1 MRTFPEAW
9 SGSSPL
15 ARGLLG
21 APLVLR
27 QGVGIIPARA
37 GFTVRHRGARQGRWD
52 HPRSRGVYPG
62 YVTWVGPTPGS
73 SPLAR
78 GLHTDR
84 LPAVQGAG
92 IIPAR
97 AGFTSLLCRSS
108 TASRDHPRSRGVY
121 SQPDD
126 KGTNA
131 WGSSP
136 LARGLR
142 VSTKD
147 ILAGGRIIPARAGF
161 TRLRGAIT
169 EQVRDHPR
177 SRGVYV
183 TGPHPRIRVVGSS
196 PLARGLL
203 NGIVRALDRTGII
216 PARAGFTPRF
226 VSPIISPQDHPR
238 SRGVYLA
245 TARYRPAST
254 GSSPLARGLQRRA
267 AVDQVRTG
275 IIPARA
281 GFTLAN
287 VRPPAG

>member
-1 MRTFPEAW
+1 M
-9 SGSSPL
+9 
-15 ARGLLG
+15 
-21 APLVLR
+21 
-27 QGVGIIPARA
+27 
-37 GFTVRHRGARQGRWD
+37 
-52 HPRSRGVYPG
+52 
-62 YVTWVGPTPGS
+62 
-73 SPLAR
+73 
-78 GLHTDR
+78 
-84 LPAVQGAG
+84 
-92 IIPAR
+92 
-97 AGFTSLLCRSS
+97 LCRSS

-238 SRGVYLA
+238 SRGVYNDVPLSIRS
-245 TARYRPAST
+245 AR
-254 GSSPLARGLQRRA
+254 GSSPLARGLPSQTS
-267 AVDQVRTG
+267 VRLPADR

-281 GFTLAN
+281 GFTAT
-287 VRPPAG
+287 V

>member
-1 MRTFPEAW
+1 MTVRTFPEAW

-37 GFTVRHRGARQGRWD
+37 GFTVRHRGARQGRW
-52 HPRSRGVYPG
+52 
-62 YVTWVGPTPGS
+62 
-73 SPLAR
+73 
-78 GLHTDR
+78 
-84 LPAVQGAG
+84 
-92 IIPAR
+92 
-97 AGFTSLLCRSS
+97 
-108 TASRDHPRSRGVY
+108 DHPRSRGVY

-177 SRGVYV
+177 SRGVYLA
-183 TGPHPRIRVVGSS
+183 GGGSIAERAGSS
-196 PLARGLL
+196 PLARGLQAR
-203 NGIVRALDRTGII
+203 GFGRVAGVGII
-216 PARAGFTPRF
+216 PARAGFTWPTRRRR
-226 VSPIISPQDHPR
+226 SRRPDHPR
-238 SRGVYLA
+238 SRGVYALR
-245 TARYRPAST
+245 TMSRSKT
-254 GSSPLARGLQRRA
+254 FGSSPLARGLRDRASSTYSSRR
-267 AVDQVRTG
+267 

-281 GFTLAN
+281 GFTQ
-287 VRPPAG
+287 RYCQSP